1 MTGYIRISMVIC
13 VQQKERRTYPMTT
26 YKNFK
31 KQVANIETQNDL
43 IDAHI
48 AICQAYSAY
57 KLTHAQFT
65 ELSLD
70 MRAKRTEKHTA
81 WGASI

>member
-1 MTGYIRISMVIC
+1 
-13 VQQKERRTYPMTT
+13 MTT
-26 YKNFK
+26 YKIFK
-31 KQVANIETQNDL
+31 NQVASIKTQNDL

-57 KLTHAQFT
+57 KLTHAQFD
-65 ELSLD
+65 ELCAD
-70 MRAKRTEKHTA
+70 MRAKRLENKIA

>member
-1 MTGYIRISMVIC
+1 M
-13 VQQKERRTYPMTT
+13 KT

-31 KQVANIETQNDL
+31 DQVARIETQNDL

-57 KLTHAQFT
+57 KLTHAQFD
-65 ELSLD
+65 ELRNALIL
-70 MRAKRTEKHTA
+70 KRLEKKIA
-81 WGASI
+81 WGQGI

>member
-1 MTGYIRISMVIC
+1 
-13 VQQKERRTYPMTT
+13 MTT

-31 KQVANIETQNDL
+31 NQVANIKTQNDL

-57 KLTHAQFT
+57 KISHTQFT
-65 ELSLD
+65 ELSAD
-70 MRAKRTEKHTA
+70 MRAKRLERKIA

>member
-1 MTGYIRISMVIC
+1 MTI
-13 VQQKERRTYPMTT
+13 

-57 KLTHAQFT
+57 KLTHTQFT

-70 MRAKRTEKHTA
+70 MRTKRTEKHIA
-81 WGASI
+81 WDASI

>member
-1 MTGYIRISMVIC
+1 MTA
-13 VQQKERRTYPMTT
+13 

-31 KQVANIETQNDL
+31 NQIAKIQTQNDL

-57 KLTHAQFT
+57 KITHAQFT
-65 ELSLD
+65 ELSAD
-70 MRAKRTEKHTA
+70 MRAKRTEKAIA
-81 WGASI
+81 WGQGI

>member
-1 MTGYIRISMVIC
+1 
-13 VQQKERRTYPMTT
+13 MTT

-31 KQVANIETQNDL
+31 NQVTSIKTQNDL

-57 KLTHAQFT
+57 KISHAQFT
-65 ELSLD
+65 ELSAD
-70 MRAKRTEKHTA
+70 MRAKRLERKIA

>member
-1 MTGYIRISMVIC
+1 MI
-13 VQQKERRTYPMTT
+13 T

-31 KQVANIETQNDL
+31 KQVANIQTQNDL

-57 KLTHAQFT
+57 KLTHTQFT
-65 ELSLD
+65 ELCTD
-70 MRAKRTEKHTA
+70 MRAKRLEKKIA

>member
-1 MTGYIRISMVIC
+1 
-13 VQQKERRTYPMTT
+13 MTT

-31 KQVANIETQNDL
+31 NQVTSIKTQNDL

-57 KLTHAQFT
+57 KISHAQFT
-65 ELSLD
+65 ELSAE
-70 MRAKRTEKHTA
+70 MRAKRLERKIA

>member
-1 MTGYIRISMVIC
+1 MTA
-13 VQQKERRTYPMTT
+13 

-31 KQVANIETQNDL
+31 NQVAKIQTQNDL

-57 KLTHAQFT
+57 KITHAQFT
-65 ELSLD
+65 ELSAD
-70 MRAKRTEKHTA
+70 MRAKRIEKKIA
-81 WGASI
+81 WGQGI